1 MRERTDSVE
10 TLDAL
15 AEQTAPVL
23 AQPVQVCALSAKD
36 EARWDEFVRNNSQ
49 CSVFQLVAW
58 KRAIEKTFGYK
69 AIYLFAERGG
79 EITGIAPLFLAA
91 DWLGGRRLI
100 SVPLGVYGGI
110 CASDAESRER
120 LLETVKQE
128 CVERG
133 VDYLELR
140 HRKRGIDAGF
150 HPNTLYTTF
159 TTSLNAD
166 VDANLKRLPRDTRYM
181 IRKAEKAGLRSERGL
196 HLKDTFY
203 NLFAQ
208 SMHRHGTP
216 VFPRALFENL
226 AQEFGNALE
235 FMMVYSG
242 SSPVAAVLSFFFR
255 DTVLPYYAGAGPE
268 APKLGA
274 NNFMYWDLMKHAA
287 QAGLK
292 KFDFGRSKKG
302 TGSYAF
308 KTQWNMDVEPLDY
321 EVFLVRRKTVPNF
334 SPVNPKF
341 ERAIRMW
348 QRMPLWMANAMGPR
362 VVRWLP

>member
-1 MRERTDSVE
+1 ME
-10 TLDAL
+10 TLDML
-15 AEQTAPVL
+15 ATTA
-23 AQPVQVCALSAKD
+23 ASAATQPVKVRALSPKD
-36 EARWDEFVRNNSQ
+36 EPGWDAFVRRSPEG
-49 CSVFQLVAW
+49 SIFQLVAW
-58 KRAIEKTFGYK
+58 KRVIEKTFGYK
-69 AIYLFAERGG
+69 ASYLLAERAN
-79 EITGIAPLFLAA
+79 EITGIAPMFLVS

-100 SVPLGVYGGI
+100 SVPLGVYGGM
-110 CASDAESRER
+110 CASDAESRAR
-120 LLETVKQE
+120 LLETIQQE
-128 CVERG
+128 SVEHG

-140 HRKRGIDAGF
+140 HRKSGIDAGF

-159 TTSLNAD
+159 TTSLSAD
-166 VDANLKRLPRDTRYM
+166 VEANLKRLPKDTRYM
-181 IRKAEKAGLRSERGL
+181 IRKAEKAGLRSERGV
-196 HLKDTFY
+196 HLKDVFY

-226 AQEFGNALE
+226 VREFGNELE
-235 FMMVYSG
+235 FMAVYSG
-242 SSPVAAVLSFFFR
+242 SMPVTAVLSFFFR
-255 DTVLPYYAGAGPE
+255 DTILPYYAGAGPE

-274 NNFMYWDLMKHAA
+274 NNFMYWDLMKQAA
-287 QAGLK
+287 QAGLR

-308 KTQWNMDVEPLDY
+308 KTQWNMEAEPLDY

-341 ERAIRMW
+341 DRAIRAW
-348 QRMPLWMANAMGPR
+348 RRMPLWMANVMGPY